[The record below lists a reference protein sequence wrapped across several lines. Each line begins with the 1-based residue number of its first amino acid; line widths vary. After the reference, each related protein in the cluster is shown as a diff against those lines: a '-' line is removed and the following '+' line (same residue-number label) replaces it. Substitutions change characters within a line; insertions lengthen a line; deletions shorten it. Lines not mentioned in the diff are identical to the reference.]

1 MDEYII
7 PHKAKPIILSL
18 SLLSQQIAAETFEII
33 QSDVLQGSKVVLDVE
48 EGGPGKR
55 SITSLESATS
65 ITSDM
70 SCFIASDGNERC
82 YIDALPGECDV
93 VNSFASD
100 GRRHLN
106 VMEGLKGTLP
116 NVPTPA
122 ITSPKGVPT
131 LDHRHLG
138 GVPTKNTVLPK
149 KPVGK

>member
-1 MDEYII
+1 M
-7 PHKAKPIILSL
+7 
-18 SLLSQQIAAETFEII
+18 
-33 QSDVLQGSKVVLDVE
+33 LDVE

-93 VNSFASD
+93 VNSFGSD

-106 VMEGLKGTLP
+106 VMEDLKGTLP

-122 ITSPKGVPT
+122 ITSLKDVPT
-131 LDHRHLG
+131 LDRRHLNKNDKLNDLQNKM
-138 GVPTKNTVLPK
+138 PTGNTAQPK
-149 KPVGK
+149 KPVGG